1 MRRFA
6 VLVVLALVMSV
17 TPAAAQATGS
27 ISGTV
32 TDGGATQLA
41 GIQVCAF
48 DNATGSGACGFTGAD
63 GSYSVAG
70 LEEGL
75 DYQVDFFDPNGAY
88 LSEFY
93 DGVTDF
99 GQATFVVVTA
109 GQETS
114 GIDASL
120 VLGGSISGLV
130 TNAGLAGLDGIQVC
144 ASNLMFGECT
154 NTAPDG
160 TFTLV
165 RLGAG
170 TDYRVDFYDSSGT
183 YAPELYDNVRDFALV
198 TTVTVTEGQ
207 DTPGISA
214 SLDLAGFISGTVTDD
229 ATNPLVGIQA
239 CAQND
244 TTGFGGGCGTT
255 LADGTYVISGL
266 VAGESYRVS
275 FSDLNGVYSTE
286 FYDDTVGFDDA
297 TLVPVA
303 AGQSTPGVD
312 AALGMAGSISGVV
325 TDTGAVALEG
335 IDVCANSNLQQT
347 GLCATSAAD
356 GTYTI
361 DGLAVAADYVV
372 EFYDNSGVY
381 INEFYDGVTDFAIAT
396 LVVVASGQDTSGI
409 DASLDQG
416 GSITGTVVDSGANS
430 IEGISVCAYSDVA
443 GTAYCGN
450 TLLDGTYEI
459 NGLTAASDYRVS
471 FGDPNGVFLG
481 EYFDSTDFNQATLVA
496 VTAGQIT
503 TGINASLEIAG
514 SISGEVTDGN
524 GASISGIFV
533 CAFRNAGIGG
543 NCGTTDI
550 NGSFLIGGLPAGV
563 DYLVDYSDFTSTYA
577 FEYFDDTQDFNQ
589 ATLVTVVAGQTTPS
603 INAVLEELSVECGG
617 KAVTV
622 DLNLGQLPTTG
633 PDVILGTPGPDV
645 INGLAGDDTICGM
658 GGADIINGG
667 GGIDEIFGG
676 EGDDVIG
683 GQGGDDVLFGDG
695 GSDRLN
701 GGVGDDRMFGGLGDD
716 DLRGQGDNDSMYG
729 NEGIDQFFGGSGND
743 YIDAGPG
750 GNRGTGQV
758 VRGGGNNDIIYGS
771 PGDDDLEGIS
781 GLDELYGLDG
791 DDRLRGGNALD
802 RLWGGAGND
811 LLEGG
816 AQRDFLYGGDDDDE
830 LKGGTGNDDLFGE
843 AGSDILNGQGDT
855 DLCDGGAGFDTATA
869 SCEAEVDIP

>member
-1 MRRFA
+1 MRRFS
-6 VLVVLALVMSV
+6 VLVVLALLLSA
-17 TPAAAQATGS
+17 TPAAAQTTGS

-48 DNATGSGACGFTGAD
+48 DNTTGNGACDFTGAD
-63 GSYSVAG
+63 GSYTVAG

-99 GQATFVVVTA
+99 GQATYVVVTA
-109 GQETS
+109 GQDTA

-120 VLGGSISGLV
+120 EPGGSISGLV
-130 TNAGLAGLDGIQVC
+130 TDAAMTGLDGIQVC
-144 ASNLMFGECT
+144 ASNLSFGDCT
-154 NTAPDG
+154 NTAADG

-170 TDYRVDFYDSSGT
+170 TDYRVDFYDNSGT
-183 YAPELYDNVRDFALV
+183 YAPELYDNVRDFAQV
-198 TTVTVTEGQ
+198 TPVTVTAGQ
-207 DTPGISA
+207 STTGIVA
-214 SLDLAGFISGTVTDD
+214 ALDLAGSISGTVTDD
-229 ATNPLVGIQA
+229 AANPLAGLQA

-244 TTGFGGGCGTT
+244 MTGFGGGCSTT
-255 LADGTYVISGL
+255 LTDGTYVISGL
-266 VAGESYRVS
+266 VAGESYHVS
-275 FSDLNGVYSTE
+275 FSDPNGVYSTE
-286 FYDDTVGFDDA
+286 FYDETTVFDDA

-303 AGQSTPGVD
+303 AGQTTSGID
-312 AALGMAGSISGVV
+312 ASLGIAGSISGMV
-325 TDTGAVALEG
+325 TDSAAVALGG
-335 IDVCANSNLQQT
+335 INVCANSNSLLT
-347 GLCATSAAD
+347 GVCTTSATD

-361 DGLAVAADYVV
+361 DGLSVASDYFV

-396 LVVVASGQDTSGI
+396 LVVVASGQDTPGI

-416 GSITGTVVDSGANS
+416 GSIAGTVVDSGANS
-430 IEGISVCAYSDVA
+430 IEGISVCAYSDAA

-459 NGLTAASDYRVS
+459 NGVVPASDYQVS
-471 FGDPNGVFLG
+471 FDDPNGAYLA
-481 EYFDSTDFNQATLVA
+481 EYFDSTDFNQATPVV
-496 VTAGQIT
+496 VTAGQTT
-503 TGINASLEIAG
+503 TGINASLDLAG
-514 SISGEVTDGN
+514 SISGEVTDSN
-524 GASISGIFV
+524 GAPISDVFV
-533 CAFRNAGIGG
+533 CAFPDAGIGG
-543 NCGTTDI
+543 CETTGID
-550 NGSFLIGGLPAGV
+550 GSFIIGGLPAGV
-563 DYLVDYSDFTSTYA
+563 DYRVDYSDFTSTYA

-589 ATLVTVVAGQTTPS
+589 ATLVAVVAGQTTPG

-622 DLNLGQLPTTG
+622 NLNLGQLPTTG

-645 INGLAGDDTICGM
+645 INGLAGDDTICGK

-743 YIDAGPG
+743 YIDAGLG

-816 AQRDFLYGGDDDDE
+816 AQRDFLYGGDDNDE

-855 DLCDGGAGFDTATA
+855 DLCDGGADSDTATA
-869 SCEAEVDIP
+869 SCETLVDVP